1 MKNTFFVFMLLFGQY
16 QAIACILACD
26 FGDGVFKI
34 FAGDAWAD
42 TDTVCVGDTLLFTWV
57 NYEESGRENFSF
69 DWTGLNDY
77 VQVIG
82 PTNELVVK
90 VIVNKTINDISQY
103 PQYAKIFFYNDNNTI
118 DSCFWGYPLAAIY
131 CQPPQS
137 LFSAPISRICLGEC
151 VTYNTVAD
159 IRIAQKQWYFE
170 GGTPST
176 FIGETPPPICY
187 AQAGKFDVRLI
198 SLNDAG
204 SDTLLQTDYVT
215 VFDAPQEAGND
226 VLVKPNQGESLVLM
240 PCVIAT
246 HYNWYQN
253 DQIICTDC
261 PFYEYTPYGDAHFSC
276 VAYNDTLAC
285 ATTCHYEIVVQNVK
299 DDLLIPTAFS
309 PNGDGVN
316 DILTPIPFNALLL
329 SLQIYDRWGT
339 LIYDHRDSNAAWQGN
354 YNNMPCEQGTYVYV
368 AEYERLYD
376 HSKQFKKGSVV
387 LIR

>member
-1 MKNTFFVFMLLFGQY
+1 MKGLFCFTVVYFLFMQVFY
-16 QAIACILACD
+16 ARACTLGNSINNYTG
-26 FGDGVFKI
+26 FDGVL
-34 FAGDAWAD
+34 D
-42 TDTVCVGDTLLFTWV
+42 TICIGDTMTIKWTE
-57 NYEESGRENFSF
+57 YAYPYYENFSF
-69 DWTGLNDY
+69 SWIGMEEYFY
-77 VQVIG
+77 VLSPYG
-82 PTNELVVK
+82 RDSLVVVPK
-90 VIVNKTINDISQY
+90 RDIPAVWWLINWRAVIRWHETQI
-103 PQYAKIFFYNDNNTI
+103 NTI
-118 DSCFWGYPLAAIY
+118 DSCSTFDETFPIY
-131 CQPPQS
+131 CLPESRFIADEPYICSNHCVQ
-137 LFSAPISRICLGEC
+137 FSNKSTHLPHTL
-151 VTYNTVAD
+151 
-159 IRIAQKQWYFE
+159 QWYFE

-204 SDTLLQTDYVT
+204 SDTLLQTDYIT

-376 HSKQFKKGSVV
+376 HSKQLKKGSVV